1 MTLCSQPWP
10 RCTSSSEIEH
20 FSSGGKVLSVI
31 LRGVSN
37 VVSGNWAKPIFVLR
51 QTETFEGSVH
61 EANVVFDSLIV
72 FVGEALGGLITN
84 SAIN

>member
-1 MTLCSQPWP
+1 M
-10 RCTSSSEIEH
+10 
-20 FSSGGKVLSVI
+20 
-31 LRGVSN
+31 RGVSN

-72 FVGEALGGLITN
+72 FVGEALGGLFTN
-84 SAIN
+84 SAINQVPGHILFDKVEHMETDRCC